1 VGVARIKRKQENV
14 LVYRNGKRK
23 GMIVR
28 RQYMEWRRQQ
38 APSLLERCDNPECQF
53 HSGALE
59 WNGRPF
65 KLILDHINGN
75 NTDNRSTNLRLLC
88 PNCDSQNSI
97 TRGGANRGRIEKSDG
112 GFAIVTN
119 GRRDYIL
126 PAESGHYALSGQE
139 IDLVNLVKST
149 AEVGK

>member
-1 VGVARIKRKQENV
+1 MNQKQENV

-23 GMIVR
+23 GGIVR
-28 RQYMEWRRQQ
+28 RQYMEWRRQHV
-38 APSLLERCDNPECQF
+38 PPLPERCDNPECQF

-59 WNGRPF
+59 WIGRPL
-65 KLILDHINGN
+65 KLILDHLNGN
-75 NTDNRSTNLRLLC
+75 NTDNRPTNLRLLC

-112 GFAIVTN
+112 GFAIVTD

-126 PAESGHYALSGQE
+126 PAEPGHYALSGQE
-139 IDLVNLVKST
+139 LDLTILVKST
-149 AEVGK
+149 TEIGK